1 MNRINIIC
9 VGGHDMKR
17 SLAFYKAIGFQTFE
31 KGDQPPIVFFNNQ
44 GSKLELFSINDL
56 AKDINEVNPPALS
69 NDSFY
74 GITLA
79 VNSKS
84 EAEVDEMFQLVIQAG
99 GKMIKEPKHAD
110 WGGYSGYF
118 TDPDGYYWELAF
130 GPDWE
135 FDDNE
140 MLVIKYACFVQSNFN
155 LAKMT
160 F

>member
-1 MNRINIIC
+1 
-9 VGGHDMKR
+9 
-17 SLAFYKAIGFQTFE
+17 
-31 KGDQPPIVFFNNQ
+31 
-44 GSKLELFSINDL
+44 
-56 AKDINEVNPPALS
+56 
-69 NDSFY
+69 
-74 GITLA
+74 
-79 VNSKS
+79 
-84 EAEVDEMFQLVIQAG
+84 MFQLVLQAG
-99 GKMIKEPKHAD
+99 GNIIKEPTQAD
-110 WGGYSGYF
+110 WGGYGGYF